1 MNQGFKSGD
10 RPKKINMIIVE
21 KSSSPT
27 MFHKCTFKQKHNE
40 KKIEHNQFKGQNLGM
55 RAQSGS

>member
-40 KKIEHNQFKGQNLGM
+40 KKIEHN
-55 RAQSGS
+55 